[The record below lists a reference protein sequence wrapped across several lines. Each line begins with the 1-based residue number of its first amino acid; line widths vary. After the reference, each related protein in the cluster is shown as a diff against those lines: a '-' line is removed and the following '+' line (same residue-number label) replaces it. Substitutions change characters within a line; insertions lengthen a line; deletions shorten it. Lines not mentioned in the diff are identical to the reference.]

1 MSSVLYKMRK
11 CATDDRGKKE
21 QGVAIVATA
30 IKEVAGDGEADVPTF
45 TPRLLVIPR
54 GYQAA
59 G

>member
-1 MSSVLYKMRK
+1 MRK